1 MKKFILFFHSRKKLN
16 KFILWAENIEKYHAQ
31 VHYKN

>member
-1 MKKFILFFHSRKKLN
+1 MKIYYFSHSHKNLN

-31 VHYKN
+31 VH